1 MTQRTKFT
9 VSWRRSTQ
17 VRKQRKYVHR
27 APLHLKQKMMHTHVA
42 KPLREKYGVRAIQ
55 LRKGDTVKVV
65 RGEFRGKEGK
75 VERITLKT
83 GRVYVASMDRVKA
96 DGSKVPVIFHPSNLM
111 IVEFDLS
118 DKRRKAKLTSKNT
131 LKTPDKNKEETHKN
145 KAAVKNTV

>member
-1 MTQRTKFT
+1 MRLKSLNKQKTKNGDKSSSTMTQRTKFT
-9 VSWRRSTQ
+9 VSWKRSTQ

-83 GRVYVASMDRVKA
+83 GRVYVASMDRIKA
-96 DGSKVPVIFHPSNLM
+96 DGSKVPVIF
-111 IVEFDLS
+111 
-118 DKRRKAKLTSKNT
+118 
-131 LKTPDKNKEETHKN
+131 
-145 KAAVKNTV
+145 